1 MAPPFLFTIES
12 TILSDSQSLPR
23 SSFSFEVQLQN
34 QHDKFNTPKTIKTW
48 QFLSK
53 TENKSSQKVKLKY
66 VFNTQYYL
74 DSSYHLK
81 QLEVKIWKVTS

>member
-1 MAPPFLFTIES
+1 MIES

-48 QFLSK
+48 QFLSNRLK
-53 TENKSSQKVKLKY
+53 TNQVKKLNLNMCSIHNTILILVTITNNLK
-66 VFNTQYYL
+66 
-74 DSSYHLK
+74 
-81 QLEVKIWKVTS
+81 